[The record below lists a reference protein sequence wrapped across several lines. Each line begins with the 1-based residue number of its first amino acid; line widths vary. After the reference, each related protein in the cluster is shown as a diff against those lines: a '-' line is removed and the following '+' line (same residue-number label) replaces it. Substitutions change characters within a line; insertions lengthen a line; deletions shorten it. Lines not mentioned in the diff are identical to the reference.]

1 MSLNFNIVH
10 LGKLSKVSLLKV
22 AAYCSPNCQQEG
34 WRIHEKR
41 LVLRMLLF
49 FVFHLSM
56 REFVL
61 TQRNVSVVGWSAKHR
76 LVQAS

>member
-49 FVFHLSM
+49 FVFHLST
-56 REFVL
+56 RL
-61 TQRNVSVVGWSAKHR
+61 TQHNVSVVRWSAKHR